1 MDIDKCQERYDEKM
15 FKDLGNNFIGYQ
27 VDIDMTPGKAE
38 LDTTVYYGEL
48 GVVSSAMDTS
58 ATTMT
63 EAREERAA
71 RFERDALPFIDQLYG
86 AALKLTR
93 HQADAEDLIQETY
106 AKAYTSFSQFQE
118 GTNLKAWLYRI
129 LTNTY
134 INTYRKAQR
143 SPKVADTPE
152 IEDWQLASAE
162 SHSSVPTASAE
173 MEALSK
179 LTDTR
184 IVAAM
189 KALKEEYRYTVYLA
203 DVEGFSYKEISV
215 ILDVAVGTVMSRL
228 SRGRSQLRKNLQELC
243 GIGEEAGEDIY
254 G

>member
-1 MDIDKCQERYDEKM
+1 MFNID
-15 FKDLGNNFIGYQ
+15 GNNFTRYH
-27 VDIDMTPGKAE
+27 VETDMTPGAE
-38 LDTTVYYGEL
+38 EFDTTVYYGEL

-58 ATTMT
+58 ATSTLT
-63 EAREERAA
+63 QGREESAA

-106 AKAYTSFSQFQE
+106 AKAYVSFSQFQE

-143 SPKVADTPE
+143 SPKFADAGE

-162 SHSSVPTASAE
+162 SHSSAPSPSAE

-179 LTDTR
+179 LTDSR

-189 KALKEEYRYTVYLA
+189 KALKEEYRYAVYLA
-203 DVEGFSYKEISV
+203 DVEGFSYKEIST
-215 ILDVAVGTVMSRL
+215 ILEVAVGTVMSRL

-243 GIGEEAGEDIY
+243 GIGEESGEDIC